1 MRMNT
6 LSMTTLD
13 AVSRPSHEPTDSG
26 TDAAAVASRSGT
38 RRSAEERVSVPRMLL
53 TALSWAVL
61 ALVALLAVVVVI
73 VPLVS
78 GSKPYTVLTGSM
90 VPQYSPGTL
99 VVVKPADISEIGL
112 GDVITYQLESGR
124 PEVVTHRVVGIGA
137 AADGEPLLITRGDA
151 NDADD
156 ADPVRGVQIVGKL
169 WYSVPYIG
177 WINSV
182 VTGEARAW
190 ALPLVVVGL
199 FVYGI
204 VTIVTGVRDRRRAQ
218 AALTRGTRREA
229 PGSAGG
235 DGAELSHQA
244 VDSDA

>member
-1 MRMNT
+1 MNPQT
-6 LSMTTLD
+6 LTANDEVAEYSEQSM
-13 AVSRPSHEPTDSG
+13 
-26 TDAAAVASRSGT
+26 TDAAAPASRSRI
-38 RRSAEERVSVPRMLL
+38 RRDADERVSVPRMIL

-61 ALVALLAVVVVI
+61 VLVALLAIAVVI
-73 VPLVS
+73 MPLAT

-99 VVVKPADISEIGL
+99 VVVKPADVSEINL

-169 WYSVPYIG
+169 WYAVPYIG
-177 WINSV
+177 WINNV

-190 ALPLVVVGL
+190 ALPIVVAGL
-199 FVYGI
+199 FLYGI
-204 VTIVTGVRDRRRAQ
+204 ATIIVGVRDRRRAR
-218 AALTRGTRREA
+218 AALVRGTRRA
-229 PGSAGG
+229 QS
-235 DGAELSHQA
+235 
-244 VDSDA
+244 VDDATP